1 MDIWPRIRKNPS
13 DIELLI
19 VGRLFVLV
27 FVVISILW
35 IPVIQAAQ
43 GGQLFVY
50 IQNVTS
56 YLAPPVCAVY
66 LLAVFVPQI
75 NEPVSR
81 NAIEIFKNGKISYNF
96 KCYF

>member
-13 DIELLI
+13 DVELLI

-35 IPVIQAAQ
+35 IPVVQAAQ

-56 YLAPPVCAVY
+56 YLSPPVCAVY

-75 NEPVSR
+75 NEPVS
-81 NAIEIFKNGKISYNF
+81 EIML
-96 KCYF
+96 